1 MANYNDRGG
10 RRSDDYKRPNRKNSD
25 GSRYSDD
32 RKPRFNDDRKPRF
45 DGDRKPRFDG
55 DRKPRFNDDRN
66 PRFDGDRKLRFDSDR
81 KPRFDGD
88 RKLRFDSD
96 RKPRFDGD
104 RKPRF
109 NDDRKPRFNDDRKPR
124 FDGDRKPRFDGDR
137 KPRFNDDRK
146 PRFNDDRKPR
156 FDSDRKPRFNDDRK
170 PRFDGDR
177 KPRFN
182 DDRMPRFD
190 GDRKPRFDS
199 DRKPRFD
206 GDRKPRFD
214 GDRKPFES
222 DFFED
227 EVLDVEFNAFPSPEI
242 VENDEQER
250 DLPSII
256 MGRNPVKEAIKSGR
270 SIDRILVT
278 KEHDGSLGE
287 IIGLARDENLVI
299 REVDRSKL
307 DEICMPFGHNGK
319 PGNHQ
324 GIVAE
329 IPGVEYAELEDILDY
344 ARVRDEKPFVILLD
358 GVEDP
363 HNLGSIIRSAECAG
377 AHGVVITKRRSAP
390 VTATVVKTSAGAA
403 EHMRIARVVNLVS
416 AIETLKKEGLW
427 IAGADMAGNSMYEAD
442 MKGGFALVI
451 GSEGSGLSKLVKE
464 KCDFLVSVPIK
475 GKIDSLNAS
484 VAAAIIMFEKNRQDS
499 VN

>member
-45 DGDRKPRFDG
+45 DGDRKPRFD
-55 DRKPRFNDDRN
+55 
-66 PRFDGDRKLRFDSDR
+66 
-81 KPRFDGD
+81 
-88 RKLRFDSD
+88 SD

-109 NDDRKPRFNDDRKPR
+109 DGDRKPHFNDDRKPRFDGDRKPRFDSDRKPRFDSDRKPRFNDDRKPR

-137 KPRFNDDRK
+137 KPRFNDE
-146 PRFNDDRKPR
+146 
-156 FDSDRKPRFNDDRK
+156 RKPRFNDDRK

-182 DDRMPRFD
+182 DDRKPRFDSDRNPRFD

-214 GDRKPFES
+214 SDRKPRFDSGRKPFES

-416 AIETLKKEGLW
+416 AIETLKKGRPL
-427 IAGADMAGNSMYEAD
+427 DCRRRH
-442 MKGGFALVI
+442 GGQQYV
-451 GSEGSGLSKLVKE
+451 
-464 KCDFLVSVPIK
+464 
-475 GKIDSLNAS
+475 
-484 VAAAIIMFEKNRQDS
+484 
-499 VN
+499 